1 MKTFE
6 VNLINSNREKEF
18 IFWIHK
24 PFCRSMDTMIKKIEE
39 LVKGKRIEEK
49 EDWVIK
55 KIKRID

>member
-6 VNLINSNREKEF
+6 VNLITSNREKEF